1 VSSLGQ
7 RLAEIESRITSA
19 ASAAG
24 RERNEVELIV
34 VSKNHPA
41 SMVIELLELGARA
54 FGENRDQEAKPKS
67 EEVLGLISAAK
78 PELSGLEYK
87 WHFIGQLQSNKVRS
101 ALSYADVVHSVDRQS
116 LLDALIKATGER
128 EKPLD
133 VFIQLNL
140 TDDPGRGGI
149 EPRNLVSFAEK
160 VLSAPNLNL
169 LGVMGVAS
177 LDRAP
182 EIDFETIRQAS
193 DSLIGFA
200 PQARFISAGM
210 SEDFESA
217 ISYGATHLRIGS
229 AITGKRQY

>member
-7 RLAEIESRITSA
+7 RLAEIESRIVDATSK
-19 ASAAG
+19 AG
-24 RERNEVELIV
+24 RRREEIELIV

-41 SMVIELLELGARA
+41 QMVIDLLELGVRS

-67 EEVLGLISAAK
+67 EEVAALVEGK
-78 PELSGLEYK
+78 DYEYT

-101 ALSYADVVHSVDRQS
+101 ALSYASVVHSVDRQS
-116 LLDALIKATGER
+116 LLDAIIKATQER
-128 EKPLD
+128 VTPLD

-149 EPRNLVSFAEK
+149 EPKNLLAFAEQ
-160 VLSAPNLNL
+160 VLAAPMLNL

-182 EIDFETIRQAS
+182 EIDFETIQRAS
-193 DSLIGFA
+193 QTLIGVA
-200 PQARFISAGM
+200 PLAKSISAGM
-210 SEDFESA
+210 SEDFEAA
-217 ISYGATHLRIGS
+217 IAFGATHLRIGS

>member
-7 RLAEIESRITSA
+7 RLAEIESRIDSA
-19 ASAAG
+19 VAKAG
-24 RERNEVELIV
+24 RSRNEVELIV

-41 SMVIELLELGARA
+41 AMVIDLLDLGVRA
-54 FGENRDQEAKPKS
+54 FGENRDQEAKPKA
-67 EEVLGLISAAK
+67 EEVAQLVEGK
-78 PELSGLEYK
+78 DFDYK

-116 LLDALIKATGER
+116 LLDALIKGTAER
-128 EKPLD
+128 TNPLD

-149 EPRNLVSFAEK
+149 EPQAVAAFAEQ
-160 VLSAPNLNL
+160 VLSASNLNL
-169 LGVMGVAS
+169 MGVMGVAS

-182 EIDFETIRQAS
+182 EVDFETIRRAS
-193 DSLIGFA
+193 ESLIGVA
-200 PQARFISAGM
+200 PQAKFISAGM
-210 SEDFESA
+210 SEDFEQA
-217 ISYGATHLRIGS
+217 IIFGATHLRIGS

>member
-7 RLAEIESRITSA
+7 RLAEIESRIVDATSK
-19 ASAAG
+19 AG
-24 RERNEVELIV
+24 RRREEIELIV

-41 SMVIELLELGARA
+41 QMVIDLLELGVRS

-67 EEVLGLISAAK
+67 EEVAALVDGK
-78 PELSGLEYK
+78 DYEYT

-101 ALSYADVVHSVDRQS
+101 ALSYASVVHSVDRQS
-116 LLDALIKATGER
+116 LLDAIIKATQER
-128 EKPLD
+128 VTPLD

-140 TDDPGRGGI
+140 TDDPARGGI
-149 EPRNLVSFAEK
+149 EPKNLLAFAEQ
-160 VLSAPNLNL
+160 VLAAPMLNL

-182 EIDFETIRQAS
+182 EMDFETIQQAS
-193 DSLIGFA
+193 QALIGVA
-200 PQARFISAGM
+200 PLAKSISAGM
-210 SEDFESA
+210 SEDFEAA
-217 ISYGATHLRIGS
+217 IAFGATHLRIGS

>member
-7 RLAEIESRITSA
+7 RLAEIESRIDSA
-19 ASAAG
+19 VKSAG
-24 RERNEVELIV
+24 RSREDVELIV

-41 SMVIELLELGARA
+41 QMVVDLLELGVRA

-67 EEVLGLISAAK
+67 EEVSSLIAGK
-78 PELSGLEYK
+78 NYEYS

-101 ALSYADVVHSVDRQS
+101 ALSYAGVVHSVDRQS
-116 LLDALIKATGER
+116 LLDALIKATADR
-128 EKPLD
+128 QTPLD
-133 VFIQLNL
+133 VFVQLNL

-149 EPRNLVSFAEK
+149 EPKHLEEFALQ
-160 VLSAPNLNL
+160 VLAAPKLNL

-182 EIDFETIRQAS
+182 EHDFQTIRSAS
-193 DSLIGFA
+193 EALIGVA
-200 PQARFISAGM
+200 PQAKFISAGM
-210 SEDFESA
+210 SEDFEAA
-217 ISYGATHLRIGS
+217 IQFGATHLRIGS